1 MFMEGKQQEVIFK
14 ECVVVGA
21 GISGIAVARWLK
33 VKKHMICLIS

>member
-1 MFMEGKQQEVIFK
+1 MEAIQQEVIFK

-33 VKKHMICLIS
+33 VKKSIIL